1 MLASWSPA
9 PLCMGEK
16 TGSEQFM
23 IFILTI
29 DNGVRKYMAIPA
41 PPSYSAIPNTEGV
54 FGEVVW

>member
-1 MLASWSPA
+1 
-9 PLCMGEK
+9 MGEK

-54 FGEVVW
+54 FSEVIW